1 MTEPT
6 YNDELRHLDVEIDR
20 FARIVNQR
28 AGVPGVWPWYATVH
42 EGRLRCWRH
51 HQRTGTHTFANE
63 RRAGSTCSCGLV
75 TSTNPTTDEGWQA
88 FFASPGH
95 LDSATDMPAR
105 SFIALGGPYRAELW
119 CAHCGPVAS
128 LATDPLGRP
137 DARHRDHEQARHDLT
152 CPAAS
157 DSETSRCR
165 PE

>member
-1 MTEPT
+1 MARNGFNAPNAASVGS
-6 YNDELRHLDVEIDR
+6 YSHAVEIDGFLYLSGQTPLDPPSSALVVGSIAEQTR
-20 FARIVNQR
+20 Q
-28 AGVPGVWPWYATVH
+28 
-42 EGRLRCWRH
+42 C
-51 HQRTGTHTFANE
+51 FANLIAVLE
-63 RRAGSTCSCGLV
+63 TAGL
-75 TSTNPTTDEGWQA
+75 TTDNVIKCNTY
-88 FFASPGH
+88 
-95 LDSATDMPAR
+95 LTDMNAR
-105 SFIALGGPYRAELW
+105 SFIAVGGPYRAELW